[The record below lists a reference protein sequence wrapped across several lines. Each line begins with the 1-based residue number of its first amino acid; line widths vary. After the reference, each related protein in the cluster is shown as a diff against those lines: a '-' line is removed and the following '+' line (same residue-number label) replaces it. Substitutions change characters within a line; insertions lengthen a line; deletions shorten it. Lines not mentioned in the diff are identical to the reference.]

1 MSSNSLEHFIRQNRD
16 DFDSDRPSLEVW
28 AAISDQLEKNASQR
42 RIPWLRYI
50 AASALI
56 LVGVALGLLLYP
68 SIQAFGQYHSE
79 SKQQDLEEI
88 EYYFARQVAEQTSQ
102 LTGFI
107 QASEERRD
115 LVLIDEMIK
124 NLKEELKD
132 APKSAR
138 DKLIQAIIV
147 TYEAKVELF
156 ETIIYE
162 KNKIEEI
169 QYDQDAQI

>member
-1 MSSNSLEHFIRQNRD
+1 MSFNSLEQFIRQNRD

-28 AAISDQLEKNASQR
+28 SGISQQLGKKASQK
-42 RIPWLRYI
+42 RIPWFRYI

-68 SIQAFGQYHSE
+68 SIQARVQYQALSE
-79 SKQQDLEEI
+79 QQNLEDI
-88 EYYFARQVAEQTSQ
+88 EFYFAHQVAEQTKQ
-102 LTGFI
+102 LSGYV
-107 QASEERRD
+107 QANEDRRD
-115 LVLIDEMIK
+115 LVLIDQTIK

-138 DKLIQAIIV
+138 DRLIQAIII
-147 TYEAKVELF
+147 TYEAKVELL
-156 ETIIYE
+156 EAKIYE
-162 KNKIEEI
+162 KNKIEKI